1 MVRNL
6 FIICLAAVF
15 AIGCD
20 KEDRKNTYADQ
31 ESRIDAWAT
40 SQGAEFPIVLN
51 SGVVRVV
58 VTEGSG
64 SELQKGDSL
73 YFHYSGYVFS
83 NGKGG
88 LFYTNDPEVAEETGF
103 ITDGKPIGIKYGSS
117 ALLKGLSLGLEG
129 FRLLYGWRRQ
139 YLALVCLVSA
149 IGGQKLP
156 VLAIYLNH
164 WVQICQFPAA
174 LGRLN
179 FS

>member
-15 AIGCD
+15 VIGCD

-40 SQGAEFPIVLN
+40 SQGAEFNVVLN

-58 VTEGSG
+58 VTEGTG

-88 LFYTNDPEVAEETGF
+88 LFYTNDPEVAEAAGF
-103 ITDGKPIGIKYGSS
+103 ITDGKPMGIKYGSS

-129 FRLLYGWRRQ
+129 VKEGEHCYIVFSARYGYGNQ
-139 YLALVCLVSA
+139 IIANLP
-149 IGGQKLP
+149 KLTP
-156 VLAIYLNH
+156 LFFDITVDKILK
-164 WVQICQFPAA
+164 
-174 LGRLN
+174 
-179 FS
+179 

>member
-40 SQGAEFPIVLN
+40 SQGAEFPVVLN

-129 FRLLYGWRRQ
+129 VKEGEHCYIVFSARYGYGNQ
-139 YLALVCLVSA
+139 IIANLP
-149 IGGQKLP
+149 KLTP
-156 VLAIYLNH
+156 LFFDIKVDKILK
-164 WVQICQFPAA
+164 
-174 LGRLN
+174 
-179 FS
+179 

>member
-6 FIICLAAVF
+6 FIICLAVVF

-31 ESRIDAWAT
+31 ESRIDAWAN
-40 SQGAEFPIVLN
+40 SVGAEYRVVLN

-58 VTEGSG
+58 VDEGSG

-88 LFYTNDPEVAEETGF
+88 LFYTNDKEVAEEAGF
-103 ITDGKPIGIKYGSS
+103 VTDGKPIGIKYGSS

-129 FRLLYGWRRQ
+129 VKEGERCYIVFSARYGYGNQ
-139 YLALVCLVSA
+139 IIANLP
-149 IGGQKLP
+149 KLTP
-156 VLAIYLNH
+156 LFFELTIDKILK
-164 WVQICQFPAA
+164 
-174 LGRLN
+174 
-179 FS
+179 